1 MKKVIALSLLTPALL
16 LASCS
21 LRGAATMAPSYGG
34 EPQVGLVAGE
44 APVMEAAPDMARAS
58 LPADMALPGYTALDI
73 DRLVI
78 QTAALSMVV
87 TDPVAKAAAVRQ
99 MVEGMGGYVVS
110 SYIYKSSYGEGLT
123 ADNASIS
130 VRVPVDR
137 LQDALDQMKADAVE
151 VRSENI
157 TGEDVT
163 AQYVDLESRLRN
175 LEAAEAQLMEIM
187 DSADETEDV
196 LAVYNQLVATRGEIE
211 MVRGQMQYF
220 EESAAFSLITAE
232 LIPDAAA
239 QPIEIGGWQPQGTV
253 KAAVEALIRGLEWVA
268 DAAIWLVICVLPVA
282 LLIGLPVFLIVRAA
296 RRRRAKAAAKG
307 SPSR

>member
-1 MKKVIALSLLTPALL
+1 MKKPFALALIIPALL
-16 LASCS
+16 LAACS
-21 LRGAATMAPSYGG
+21 ARMLPSSAPMVSGEPAIGYVGGDGAAEM
-34 EPQVGLVAGE
+34 E
-44 APVMEAAPDMARAS
+44 APLAAPDLARQ
-58 LPADMALPGYTALDI
+58 ALPSGSTDV

-87 TDPVAKAAAVRQ
+87 TDPVAKAAAIRQ
-99 MVEGMGGYVVS
+99 LVEGMGGYVVS
-110 SYIYKSSYGEGLT
+110 SYIYQTSYGDGLT

-130 VRVPVDR
+130 VRVPVER
-137 LQDALDQMKADAVE
+137 LSDALQQIKADAVE

-163 AQYVDLESRLRN
+163 SQYVDLESRLRN

-196 LAVYNQLVATRGEIE
+196 LAVYNQLVSVRGEIE
-211 MVRGQMQYF
+211 MVRGQMQYY
-220 EESAAFSLITAE
+220 EESAAFSSITAE

-253 KAAVEALIRGLEWVA
+253 KAAVEALVQALEWLA
-268 DAAIWLVICVLPVA
+268 EAAIWLAICVLPVA

-296 RRRRAKAAAKG
+296 RRRRAKAAGKG
-307 SPSR
+307 KAAS

>member
-268 DAAIWLVICVLPVA
+268 DAAIWLVICVLPFA

-307 SPSR
+307 SPSS

>member
-1 MKKVIALSLLTPALL
+1 MKKFIAVSVLIPVVL
-16 LASCS
+16 LAACS
-21 LRGAATMAPSYGG
+21 SAALATSDPMFYGEPGVGFVGGDGAAEM
-34 EPQVGLVAGE
+34 E
-44 APVMEAAPDMARAS
+44 APLAAPDLARQ
-58 LPADMALPGYTALDI
+58 ALPSGSTDV

-87 TDPVAKAAAVRQ
+87 TDPVAKAAAIRQ
-99 MVEGMGGYVVS
+99 LVEGMGGYVVS
-110 SYIYKSSYGEGLT
+110 SYIYKSSYGNGLT

-137 LQDALDQMKADAVE
+137 LSDALQQMKADAVE

-163 AQYVDLESRLRN
+163 SQYVDLESRLRN
-175 LEAAEAQLMEIM
+175 LEAAEEQLMEIM

-196 LAVYNQLVATRGEIE
+196 LAVYNQLVSVRGEIE
-211 MVRGQMQYF
+211 MVRGQMQYY
-220 EESAAFSLITAE
+220 EESAAFSSITAE

-253 KAAVEALIRGLEWVA
+253 KAAVEALVQALEWLA
-268 DAAIWLVICVLPVA
+268 DAAIWLAICVLPVA
-282 LLIGLPVFLIVRAA
+282 LLVGLPVFLIVRAA
-296 RRRRAKAAAKG
+296 RRRRAKAAPKG
-307 SPSR
+307 